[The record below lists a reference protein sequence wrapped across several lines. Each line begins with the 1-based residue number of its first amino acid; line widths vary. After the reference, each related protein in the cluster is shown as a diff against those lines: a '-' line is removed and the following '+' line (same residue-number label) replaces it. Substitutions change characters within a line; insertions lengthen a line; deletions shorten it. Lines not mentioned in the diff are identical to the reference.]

1 MSTPYTYLIG
11 WSELD
16 LWYYGVKFGK
26 SADPSKFWVNY
37 FTSSKYVQS
46 IRAEFGEPDVR
57 EIRKTFDTK
66 EEAAEW
72 ERKVIRRLNA
82 VWSDKWI
89 NRGNGG
95 HEFNPPPEMRARSK
109 TCRQKISEARK
120 RWAAKPENREKVM
133 EYANNGR
140 IGAPK
145 ISAKARE
152 RFADPEWKKNVH
164 DASHQT
170 DEHREQ
176 ARTRTV
182 ALHADESYRENYL
195 AAVQSDEYREK
206 QRAGTTARYA
216 DPAERKRH
224 SDILKAAN
232 ASPEARAKKSKAAKA
247 STAKRLETRR
257 RNAELKRLQESEI
270 QDTLNAS

>member
-26 SADPSKFWVNY
+26 SADPAKFWVNY
-37 FTSSKYVQS
+37 FTSSKYVRDM
-46 IRAEFGEPDVR
+46 RAEFGEPDVR
-57 EIRKTFDTK
+57 EIRKTFESK
-66 EEAAEW
+66 ESAAEW
-72 ERKVIRRLNA
+72 ERKVIRRIKA

-95 HEFNPPPEMRARSK
+95 HEFNPSPEMRARSK
-109 TCRQKISEARK
+109 SCRQKISEARK

-133 EYANNGR
+133 EYAKNGR
-140 IGAPK
+140 IGASK

-152 RFADPEWKKNVH
+152 RFADAEWKKNVH

-170 DEHREQ
+170 DEYRQAARERGIKRLSD
-176 ARTRTV
+176 A
-182 ALHADESYRENYL
+182 SYIANHL

-206 QRAGTTARYA
+206 QRAGTIARYA
-216 DPAERKRH
+216 DPSERKRH

-232 ASPEARAKKSKAAKA
+232 ASPEARAKKSEAAKA
-247 STAKRLETRR
+247 STAKRLETLR
-257 RNAELKRLQESEI
+257 RNKELKQLQESGI
-270 QDTLNAS
+270 RDTIEA

>member
-26 SADPSKFWVNY
+26 SADPALFWVNY
-37 FTSSKYVQS
+37 FTSSKYVKS
-46 IRAEFGEPDVR
+46 LRDEFGEPDVR
-57 EIRKTFDTK
+57 EIRKTFKTK
-66 EEAAEW
+66 EAASEW
-72 ERKVIRRLNA
+72 ERKVIRRLRA
-82 VWSDKWI
+82 VFSDKWI

-95 HEFNPPPEMRARSK
+95 HEFNPPPELRARSK
-109 TCRQKISEARK
+109 TCRQKISEARR
-120 RWAAKPENREKVM
+120 RWAAKPENREKAV
-133 EYANNGR
+133 EAARRAGEL
-140 IGAPK
+140 GASK
-145 ISAKARE
+145 ISAKAKE

-170 DEHREQ
+170 AEHREIQ
-176 ARTRTV
+176 RAITIG
-182 ALHADESYRENYL
+182 LHENEGYRENYL
-195 AAVQSDEYREK
+195 AGMRSDEYREK
-206 QRAGTTARYA
+206 QRAGSIARYS

-232 ASPEARAKKSKAAKA
+232 ASPEARAKKSEAAKA

-257 RNAELKRLQESEI
+257 RNAELAAQAAQI
-270 QDTLNAS
+270 

>member
-37 FTSSKYVQS
+37 FTSSKYVKS
-46 IRAEFGEPDVR
+46 LREEFGEPDVR
-57 EIRKTFDTK
+57 EIRKTFESK
-66 EEAAEW
+66 ESAVEW

-95 HEFNPPPEMRARSK
+95 HEFNPSPEMRARSK

-120 RWAAKPENREKVM
+120 RWAAKPENREKAA
-133 EYANNGR
+133 EAARRAGE
-140 IGAPK
+140 IGASK

-152 RFADPEWKKNVH
+152 RFSDPEWKKNVH
-164 DASHQT
+164 DAAHQT
-170 DEHREQ
+170 EEHRRA
-176 ARTRTV
+176 ARERGIKR
-182 ALHADESYRENYL
+182 L
-195 AAVQSDEYREK
+195 SDETYVAKHLASVQTEEYRQK
-206 QRAGTTARYA
+206 QREDSIARYA

-232 ASPEARAKKSKAAKA
+232 ASPEARAKKSEAAKA

-257 RNAELKRLQESEI
+257 RNAELAAQAAQI
-270 QDTLNAS
+270 

>member
-57 EIRKTFDTK
+57 EIRKTFESK
-66 EEAAEW
+66 ESAAEW

-120 RWAAKPENREKVM
+120 RWAAKPENREKAA
-133 EYANNGR
+133 EAARRAGEL
-140 IGAPK
+140 GASK

-152 RFADPEWKKNVH
+152 RFADPEWKAMYIAAHSTPEYIESARERTTRLHN
-164 DASHQT
+164 
-170 DEHREQ
+170 DE
-176 ARTRTV
+176 T
-182 ALHADESYRENYL
+182 YRANFI
-195 AAVQSDEYREK
+195 AAIQSDEYREK
-206 QRAGTTARYA
+206 QRAGSISRYA
-216 DPAERKRH
+216 DPEERKRH
-224 SDILKAAN
+224 SEILKQAFS
-232 ASPEARAKKSKAAKA
+232 SPEARAKKSEAAKA
-247 STAKRLETRR
+247 STAKRLETLR
-257 RNAELKRLQESEI
+257 RNKELAAQAA
-270 QDTLNAS
+270 QT

>member
-37 FTSSKYVQS
+37 FTSSKYVKNL
-46 IRAEFGEPDVR
+46 RDEFGEPDVR
-57 EIRKTFDTK
+57 EIRKTFTSK
-66 EEAAEW
+66 EAASEW
-72 ERKVIRRLNA
+72 ERKVIRRIKA

-95 HEFNPPPEMRARSK
+95 HEFNPPPELRARSK
-109 TCRQKISEARK
+109 SCRQKISEARK
-120 RWAAKPENREKVM
+120 RWAAKPENREKAI
-133 EYANNGR
+133 ENARRAGEL
-140 IGAPK
+140 GASK
-145 ISAKARE
+145 ISAKAKE

-170 DEHREQ
+170 AE
-176 ARTRTV
+176 
-182 ALHADESYRENYL
+182 YREAARQRGVARLTDETYIANHL
-195 AAVQSDEYREK
+195 AAVRSDEYRKK
-206 QRAGTTARYA
+206 QSEDSRNRFA
-216 DPAERKRH
+216 DPETRKRH

-232 ASPEARAKKSKAAKA
+232 ASPEARAKKSEAAKA

-257 RNAELKRLQESEI
+257 RNAELAAQQGIR
-270 QDTLNAS
+270 N

>member
-26 SADPSKFWVNY
+26 SADPEKFWVNY
-37 FTSSKYVQS
+37 FTSSKYVKNL
-46 IRAEFGEPDVR
+46 RDEFGEPDVR
-57 EIRKTFDTK
+57 EIRKTFNSK
-66 EEAAEW
+66 ESASDW
-72 ERKVIRRLNA
+72 ERKVIRRLGA

-95 HEFNPPPEMRARSK
+95 HEFNPPPELRARSK

-120 RWAAKPENREKVM
+120 RWAAKPENRATVM
-133 EYANNGR
+133 EMALNGR
-140 IGAPK
+140 KGASK
-145 ISAKARE
+145 ISAKAKE

-170 DEHREQ
+170 QEHREQ
-176 ARTRTV
+176 ARIRTTE
-182 ALHADESYRENYL
+182 LLKDETYRANHL
-195 AAVQSDEYREK
+195 AAVQSEEYRKK
-206 QRAGTTARYA
+206 QGEDSRKRFA

-232 ASPEARAKKSKAAKA
+232 ASPEARAKKSEAAKA

-257 RNAELKRLQESEI
+257 RNAELAAQAAQI
-270 QDTLNAS
+270 

>member
-26 SADPSKFWVNY
+26 SADPAKFWVNY
-37 FTSSKYVQS
+37 FTSSKYVKS
-46 IRAEFGEPDVR
+46 IRSEFGEPDVR
-57 EIRKTFDTK
+57 EIRKTFVSK
-66 EEAAEW
+66 ESAAEW
-72 ERKVIRRLNA
+72 ERKVIRRIKA

-95 HEFNPPPEMRARSK
+95 HEFNPSPEMRARSK
-109 TCRQKISEARK
+109 SCRQKISEARK
-120 RWAAKPENREKVM
+120 RWAAKPENREMVLAM
-133 EYANNGR
+133 AQNGKK
-140 IGAPK
+140 GAHV
-145 ISAKARE
+145 ISAKAKE
-152 RFADPEWKKNVH
+152 RFADPEWKRNVH

-176 ARTRTV
+176 ARERTV
-182 ALHADESYRENYL
+182 ALFQDETYRANHL
-195 AAVQSDEYREK
+195 AAVRSDEYRKK
-206 QRAGTTARYA
+206 QSEDSRKRYA

-232 ASPEARAKKSKAAKA
+232 ASPEARAKKSEAAKA

-257 RNAELKRLQESEI
+257 RNAELAAQAAQI
-270 QDTLNAS
+270 

>member
-1 MSTPYTYLIG
+1 MSIPYTYLIG

-26 SADPSKFWVNY
+26 SADPAKFWVNY
-37 FTSSKYVQS
+37 FTSSKYVRDM
-46 IRAEFGEPDVR
+46 RAEFGEPDVR
-57 EIRKTFDTK
+57 EIRKTFESK
-66 EEAAEW
+66 ESAAEW
-72 ERKVIRRLNA
+72 ERKVIRRIKA

-95 HEFNPPPEMRARSK
+95 HEFNPSPEMRARSK
-109 TCRQKISEARK
+109 SCRQKISEARK
-120 RWAAKPENREKVM
+120 RWAAKPENREKAI
-133 EYANNGR
+133 ENARRAGEL
-140 IGAPK
+140 GASK

-152 RFADPEWKKNVH
+152 RFADPEWKRNVH

-176 ARTRTV
+176 ARERTF
-182 ALHADESYRENYL
+182 ALFQDETYRENHL
-195 AAVQSDEYREK
+195 SAVRSDEYRQKKRNE
-206 QRAGTTARYA
+206 TIARYA

-232 ASPEARAKKSKAAKA
+232 ASPEARAKKSEAAKA
-247 STAKRLETRR
+247 STAKRLETLR
-257 RNAELKRLQESEI
+257 RNKELAAQAAQI
-270 QDTLNAS
+270 

>member
-26 SADPSKFWVNY
+26 SADPALFWVNY
-37 FTSSKYVQS
+37 FTSSKYVKS
-46 IRAEFGEPDVR
+46 LREEFGEPDVR
-57 EIRKTFDTK
+57 EIRKTFK
-66 EEAAEW
+66 SKEAASDW
-72 ERKVIRRLNA
+72 ERKVIRRLGA

-95 HEFNPPPEMRARSK
+95 HEFNPPPELRARSK

-120 RWAAKPENREKVM
+120 RWATKPENREKAI
-133 EYANNGR
+133 ECARRAGEL
-140 IGAPK
+140 GASK

-152 RFADPEWKKNVH
+152 RFSDPEWKKNVH

-170 DEHREQ
+170 EEYREA
-176 ARTRTV
+176 ARRRGI
-182 ALHADESYRENYL
+182 ARLSDESYIANHL

-206 QRAGTTARYA
+206 QRAGSIARYA

-232 ASPEARAKKSKAAKA
+232 ASPEARAKKSEAAKA

-257 RNAELKRLQESEI
+257 RNAELAAQAAQI
-270 QDTLNAS
+270 

>member
-26 SADPSKFWVNY
+26 SADPALFWVNY
-37 FTSSKYVQS
+37 FTSSKYVKS
-46 IRAEFGEPDVR
+46 LRDEFGEPDVR
-57 EIRKTFDTK
+57 EIRKTFESK
-66 EEAAEW
+66 ESASEW
-72 ERKVIRRLNA
+72 ERKVIRRIGA

-95 HEFNPPPEMRARSK
+95 HEFNPPPELRARSK

-120 RWAAKPENREKVM
+120 RWAAKPENREKAI
-133 EYANNGR
+133 EAARRAGEL
-140 IGAPK
+140 GASK
-145 ISAKARE
+145 ISAKAKE
-152 RFADPEWKKNVH
+152 RFADPEWKSFY
-164 DASHQT
+164 DATHRT
-170 DEHREQ
+170 DE
-176 ARTRTV
+176 
-182 ALHADESYRENYL
+182 YREAAAIRTSGLFKDETYRANHL
-195 AAVQSDEYREK
+195 AAVQSEEYRKK
-206 QRAGTTARYA
+206 QGEDSRKRYS

-232 ASPEARAKKSKAAKA
+232 ASPEARAKKSEAAKA

-257 RNAELKRLQESEI
+257 RNAELAAQAAQI
-270 QDTLNAS
+270 

>member
-26 SADPSKFWVNY
+26 SADPALFWVNY
-37 FTSSKYVQS
+37 FTSSKYVKS
-46 IRAEFGEPDVR
+46 LREEFGEPDVR
-57 EIRKTFDTK
+57 EIRKTFESK
-66 EEAAEW
+66 ESAAEW
-72 ERKVIRRLNA
+72 ERKVIRRLGA

-95 HEFNPPPEMRARSK
+95 HEFNPPPELRARSK

-120 RWAAKPENREKVM
+120 RWAAKPENREKAI
-133 EYANNGR
+133 ENARRAGEL
-140 IGAPK
+140 GASK
-145 ISAKARE
+145 ISAKAKE

-170 DEHREQ
+170 EEHREQ
-176 ARTRTV
+176 ASLRTTE
-182 ALHADESYRENYL
+182 LFKDETYRANHL
-195 AAVQSDEYREK
+195 SAVQSEAYREK
-206 QRAGTTARYA
+206 KRQETKTRYS

-232 ASPEARAKKSKAAKA
+232 ASPEARAKKSEAAKA

-257 RNAELKRLQESEI
+257 RNAEIAAQ
-270 QDTLNAS
+270 ASQT

>member
-26 SADPSKFWVNY
+26 SADPALFWVNY
-37 FTSSKYVQS
+37 FTSSKYVKS
-46 IRAEFGEPDVR
+46 LREEFGEPDVR
-57 EIRKTFDTK
+57 EIRKTFEPK
-66 EEAAEW
+66 EAASEW
-72 ERKVIRRLNA
+72 ERKVIRRLGA

-95 HEFNPPPEMRARSK
+95 HEFNPPPELRARSK

-120 RWAAKPENREKVM
+120 RWAAKPENREKAI
-133 EYANNGR
+133 EAARRAGEL
-140 IGAPK
+140 GAGK
-145 ISAKARE
+145 ISAKAKE
-152 RFADPEWKKNVH
+152 RFADPEWKAFY
-164 DASHQT
+164 DATHRT
-170 DEHREQ
+170 DE
-176 ARTRTV
+176 
-182 ALHADESYRENYL
+182 YREAAAIRTSELFKDETYRANHL
-195 AAVQSDEYREK
+195 AAVQSDEYRKK
-206 QRAGTTARYA
+206 QGEDSRKRYA

-232 ASPEARAKKSKAAKA
+232 ASPEARAKKSEAAKA

-257 RNAELKRLQESEI
+257 RNAELAAQAAQI
-270 QDTLNAS
+270 